1 MRHGHVV
8 AALNS
13 VVHAMSVKMSPFVGV
28 GFRVSR
34 RRRRQKEM
42 NFRIML
48 LELFLG
54 RRFTVGAAE
63 TNTNEGVK
71 SHAPDKA
78 PARGGSSFN

>member
-1 MRHGHVV
+1 MV
-8 AALNS
+8 AASNS

-54 RRFTVGAAE
+54 ERERELFLGL
-63 TNTNEGVK
+63 G
-71 SHAPDKA
+71 DKKN
-78 PARGGSSFN
+78 PFFNI